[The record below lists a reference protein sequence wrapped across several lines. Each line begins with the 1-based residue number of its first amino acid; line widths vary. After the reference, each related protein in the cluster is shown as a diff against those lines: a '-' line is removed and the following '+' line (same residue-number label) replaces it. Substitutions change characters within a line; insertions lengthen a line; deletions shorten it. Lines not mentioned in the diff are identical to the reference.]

1 MEQEGH
7 QISANL
13 IRASDADFTPGRTDD
28 LMVHEGKDQHTK
40 IEQRALPPT
49 QAKLGCVQKGGL
61 KKGRW
66 TRLSGRV
73 GVDKLQ
79 SNNSTSSSI
88 KHNFPGTFKAMV
100 EDTETEKKFKLE
112 NEPNE

>member
-1 MEQEGH
+1 
-7 QISANL
+7 
-13 IRASDADFTPGRTDD
+13 
-28 LMVHEGKDQHTK
+28 MVHEGKDQHTE
-40 IEQRALPPT
+40 IEQRALPAT
-49 QAKLGCVQKGGL
+49 QAKLGRVQKGGL

-88 KHNFPGTFKAMV
+88 KHNFPRTFEAMV
-100 EDTETEKKFKLE
+100 EDTETKKKFKLE